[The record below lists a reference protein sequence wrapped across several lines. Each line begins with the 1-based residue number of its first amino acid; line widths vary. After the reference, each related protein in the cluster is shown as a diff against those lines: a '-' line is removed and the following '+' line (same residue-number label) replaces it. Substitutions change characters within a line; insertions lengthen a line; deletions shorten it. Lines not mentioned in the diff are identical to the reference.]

1 MRVLVMISALFL
13 VVMATAGWD
22 CDRYD
27 PDAPVLNLGESEE
40 VWPCCHEVEQPVQ
53 PGHEK
58 CVLCD

>member
-1 MRVLVMISALFL
+1 MRVSARIVGLLLVA
-13 VVMATAGWD
+13 MATGGWD

-27 PDAPVLNLGESEE
+27 PDAPVPNLGESEE
-40 VWPCCHEVEQPVQ
+40 ILPCCHEVEQPVQ